1 MPSLETLNQQYNENE
16 LKVLLINL
24 QEPED
29 VVSTFMDEN
38 NYSSTVLLD
47 ANGEVAAKY
56 SVYGIPVA
64 YLIDRQGKVAFRSPG
79 YLDWSS
85 PKMSS
90 LVTSLIGE

>member
-1 MPSLETLNQQYNENE
+1 MPSLDKLNLQYNEND

-29 VVSTFMDEN
+29 VVSNFMEEN

-47 ANGEVAAKY
+47 TNGEVAAKY

-64 YLIDRQGKVAFRSPG
+64 YLIDRLGKVAFRSPG

-85 PKMSS
+85 PKMDSMVS
-90 LVTSLIGE
+90 GLIGE

>member
-1 MPSLETLNQQYNENE
+1 LPSLDKLNRQYDGNE
-16 LKVLLINL
+16 LKVLLINI
-24 QEPED
+24 QESED
-29 VVSTFMDEN
+29 VVTAFMEEN

-47 ANGEVAAKY
+47 ADGEVATKY

-85 PKMSS
+85 PRMGSMVSS
-90 LVTSLIGE
+90 LVGE